1 MFLQDCGCCW
11 RELKDAL
18 NWFDPCYMSSM
29 AAIPMTQN
37 ELHQQIL
44 DNLNSAVALFGAD
57 LRLRYLNPAAEMLFG
72 GSARQL
78 LGLGFN
84 DLVIPHEPVTDQLR
98 EAVESLHPFSKHEQ
112 LIDLYNSKTITADF
126 TVTVL
131 QSTFGE
137 TELLFEI
144 RPIDR
149 LLRITRE
156 DALVAQQ
163 VATRDLLRG
172 LAHEIKNPL
181 GGLRGAAQLLER
193 ELHSEEQKEYT
204 RVIIDEADRLQKL
217 VNRLLGPSG
226 MVKHEDVSIHEVIEY
241 VRNLVLAED
250 IGDVAIHR
258 DYDPSIPDIKGD
270 AELLIQALLNI
281 VSNARQALG
290 RQGNITIRTRVMRK
304 FTIGQQQHRLVIK
317 LDVIDDGPGIPP
329 EIKDKI
335 FFPMVTGRPD
345 GTGLGLSIAQR
356 LVHQHG
362 GLIECESRPGRTE
375 FSILLP
381 IDEQG

>member
-1 MFLQDCGCCW
+1 MLQTD
-11 RELKDAL
+11 
-18 NWFDPCYMSSM
+18 
-29 AAIPMTQN
+29 
-37 ELHQQIL
+37 LHQQIL
-44 DNLNSAVALFGAD
+44 DNLNGAVALFGAD

-78 LGLGFN
+78 LGVSFA
-84 DLVIPHEPVTDQLR
+84 DLIMPREPVIEQLR
-98 EAVESLHPFSKHEQ
+98 EAVESHHPFSKHEQ
-112 LIDLYNSKTITADF
+112 LIDLFNGKEITADF

-131 QSTFGE
+131 HTSFGE
-137 TELLFEI
+137 TEMLIEI
-144 RPIDR
+144 TPIDR

-163 VATRDLLRG
+163 VATRELLRG

-226 MVKHEDVSIHEVIEY
+226 MPKNQDVNVHEIIEY
-241 VRNLVLAED
+241 VRNVVLAED
-250 IGDVAIHR
+250 IGDVVLHR
-258 DYDPSIPDIKGD
+258 DYDTSIPDINGD
-270 AELLIQALLNI
+270 PDLLIQALLNI

-290 RQGNITIRTRVMRK
+290 KQGNITIRTRVLRK
-304 FTIGQQQHRLVIK
+304 FTIGQQQYRLVVKI
-317 LDVIDDGPGIPP
+317 DVIDDGPGIPP
-329 EIKDKI
+329 DIKDKI
-335 FFPMVTGRPD
+335 FYPMVTGRAE

-356 LVHQHG
+356 LIHQHG
-362 GLIECESRPGRTE
+362 GLIECESQPGHTV

-381 IDEQG
+381 INKVSED

>member
-1 MFLQDCGCCW
+1 
-11 RELKDAL
+11 
-18 NWFDPCYMSSM
+18 M
-29 AAIPMTQN
+29 AAIPMLQT
-37 ELHQQIL
+37 ELHQHIL
-44 DNLNSAVALFGAD
+44 DNLNGAVALFSAD

-72 GSARQL
+72 GSSRQL
-78 LGLGFN
+78 LGMSFA
-84 DLVIPHEPVTDQLR
+84 DLVMPREPVIDQLR
-98 EAVESLHPFSKHEQ
+98 EAIDSHHPFSKHEQ
-112 LIDLYNSKTITADF
+112 LIDLFNGKEITADF

-131 QSTFGE
+131 HSPFGE
-137 TELLFEI
+137 SEVLFEI
-144 RPIDR
+144 TPIDR

-156 DALVAQQ
+156 DAMVAQQ

-226 MVKHEDVSIHEVIEY
+226 MPKTQDVSVHEIIEY
-241 VRNLVLAED
+241 VRNIVLAED
-250 IGDVAIHR
+250 VGDVAMHR

-270 AELLIQALLNI
+270 PDLLIQALLNI
-281 VSNARQALG
+281 VSNARQAIG
-290 RQGNITIRTRVMRK
+290 RQGNITIRTRVLRK
-304 FTIGQQQHRLVIK
+304 FTIGQQKHRLVVKIG
-317 LDVIDDGPGIPP
+317 VIDDGPGIP
-329 EIKDKI
+329 EDIKDKI
-335 FFPMVTGRPD
+335 FFPMVTGRAD

-356 LVHQHG
+356 LIHQHG
-362 GLIECESRPGRTE
+362 GLIECSSQPGHTV

-381 IDEQG
+381 INKVSED

>member
-1 MFLQDCGCCW
+1 
-11 RELKDAL
+11 
-18 NWFDPCYMSSM
+18 M
-29 AAIPMTQN
+29 AAISMFLTDLYQR
-37 ELHQQIL
+37 IL
-44 DNLNSAVALFGAD
+44 DNLNGAVALFGAD
-57 LRLRYLNPAAEMLFG
+57 LRLRYLNPAAEMLLG

-78 LGLGFN
+78 LGMSFT
-84 DLVIPHEPVTDQLR
+84 DLLMPREAVIEQLR
-98 EAVESLHPFSKHEQ
+98 EAVNSHHPFSKHEQ
-112 LIDLYNSKTITADF
+112 IIDLFNGKEITADF
-126 TVTVL
+126 TATVL
-131 QSTFGE
+131 HSPFGE
-137 TELLFEI
+137 SEILFEI
-144 RPIDR
+144 TPIDR

-156 DALVAQQ
+156 DTLLAQQ

-226 MVKHEDVSIHEVIEY
+226 MPKTQEISIHEIIEY
-241 VRNLVLAED
+241 VRSLVQAED
-250 IGDVAIHR
+250 EGDVAMHR
-258 DYDPSIPDIKGD
+258 DYDPSIPDIVGD
-270 AELLIQALLNI
+270 PDLLIQALLNI

-290 RQGNITIRTRVMRK
+290 KQGNITIRTRVLRK
-304 FTIGQQQHRLVIK
+304 FTIGQRQYRLAVKI
-317 LDVIDDGPGIPP
+317 DVIDDGPGIP
-329 EIKDKI
+329 EDIKDKI
-335 FFPMVTGRPD
+335 FFPMVTGRAE

-362 GLIECESRPGRTE
+362 GLIECESQPGHTI

-381 IDEQG
+381 INKVSED

>member
-1 MFLQDCGCCW
+1 
-11 RELKDAL
+11 
-18 NWFDPCYMSSM
+18 M
-29 AAIPMTQN
+29 AAIPMLQTD
-37 ELHQQIL
+37 LHQKIL
-44 DNLNSAVALFGAD
+44 DNLNGAVALFGAD
-57 LRLRYLNPAAEMLFG
+57 LRLLYLNPAAEMLFG

-78 LGLGFN
+78 LGLSFT
-84 DLVIPHEPVTDQLR
+84 DLIMPRDPVIDQVR
-98 EAVESLHPFSKHEQ
+98 EAIASHHPFSKHEQ
-112 LIDLYNSKTITADF
+112 LIDLFNGKEITADF

-131 QSTFGE
+131 HSSFGE
-137 TELLFEI
+137 SELLIEI
-144 RPIDR
+144 TPIDR

-226 MVKHEDVSIHEVIEY
+226 MPKKEDVSVHEIIEY
-241 VRNLVLAED
+241 VRNIVTAED
-250 IGDVAIHR
+250 VGDIALHR
-258 DYDPSIPDIKGD
+258 DYDPSIPDIQGD
-270 AELLIQALLNI
+270 PDLLIQALLNI
-281 VSNARQALG
+281 VNNARQALG
-290 RQGNITIRTRVMRK
+290 KQGNITIRTRVLRK
-304 FTIGQQQHRLVIK
+304 FTIGQKQHRLVIK
-317 LDVIDDGPGIPP
+317 LDVVDDGPGIPAD
-329 EIKDKI
+329 IKDKI
-335 FFPMVTGRPD
+335 FYPMVTGRAD

-356 LVHQHG
+356 LIQQHG
-362 GLIECESRPGRTE
+362 GLIECQSQPGHTV

-381 IDEQG
+381 INNASED

>member
-1 MFLQDCGCCW
+1 
-11 RELKDAL
+11 
-18 NWFDPCYMSSM
+18 M
-29 AAIPMTQN
+29 AAIPMIST
-37 ELHQQIL
+37 ELHQHIL
-44 DNLNSAVALFGAD
+44 DNLNGAVSLFGAD

-72 GSARQL
+72 GSSRQL
-78 LGLGFN
+78 LGMSFG
-84 DLVIPHEPVTDQLR
+84 DLIMPREPIIDQLR
-98 EAVESLHPFSKHEQ
+98 SAINSHHPFSKHEQ
-112 LIDLYNSKTITADF
+112 LIDLFSGKEITADI

-131 QSTFGE
+131 HSPFGE
-137 TELLFEI
+137 SEVLFEI
-144 RPIDR
+144 TPIDR

-156 DALVAQQ
+156 DAMVAQQ

-226 MVKHEDVSIHEVIEY
+226 MPKNRAVSVHEIIEY
-241 VRNLVLAED
+241 VRNIMLAED
-250 IGDVAIHR
+250 IADVVLHR
-258 DYDPSIPDIKGD
+258 DYDTSIPDIIGD
-270 AELLIQALLNI
+270 PDLLIQALLNI
-281 VSNARQALG
+281 VNNARQAIG
-290 RQGNITIRTRVMRK
+290 KRGNITLRTRVLRK
-304 FTIGQQQHRLVIK
+304 FTIGQQKHRLVVKI
-317 LDVIDDGPGIPP
+317 DVIDDGPGIP
-329 EIKDKI
+329 EDIKDKI
-335 FFPMVTGRPD
+335 FFPMVTGRAD

-362 GLIECESRPGRTE
+362 GLIECQSQPGHTV

-381 IDEQG
+381 INQASEE

>member
-1 MFLQDCGCCW
+1 MLQTD
-11 RELKDAL
+11 
-18 NWFDPCYMSSM
+18 
-29 AAIPMTQN
+29 
-37 ELHQQIL
+37 LHQQIL
-44 DNLNSAVALFGAD
+44 DNLNGAVALFGAD

-78 LGLGFN
+78 LGVSFA
-84 DLVIPHEPVTDQLR
+84 DLIMPREPVIEQLR
-98 EAVESLHPFSKHEQ
+98 EAIESHHPFSKHEQ
-112 LIDLYNSKTITADF
+112 LIDLFNGKEITADF

-131 QSTFGE
+131 HTSFGE
-137 TELLFEI
+137 TEMLIEI
-144 RPIDR
+144 TPIDR

-163 VATRDLLRG
+163 VATRELLRG

-226 MVKHEDVSIHEVIEY
+226 MPKNQDVNVHEIIEY
-241 VRNLVLAED
+241 VRNVVLAED
-250 IGDVAIHR
+250 IGDVVLHR
-258 DYDPSIPDIKGD
+258 DYDTSIPDINGD
-270 AELLIQALLNI
+270 PDLLIQALLNI

-290 RQGNITIRTRVMRK
+290 KQGNITIRTRVLRK
-304 FTIGQQQHRLVIK
+304 FTIGQQQYRLVVKI
-317 LDVIDDGPGIPP
+317 DVIDDGPGIPP
-329 EIKDKI
+329 DIKDKI
-335 FFPMVTGRPD
+335 FYPMVTGRAE

-356 LVHQHG
+356 LIHQHG
-362 GLIECESRPGRTE
+362 GLIECESQPGHTV

-381 IDEQG
+381 INKVSED

>member
-1 MFLQDCGCCW
+1 MLQTD
-11 RELKDAL
+11 
-18 NWFDPCYMSSM
+18 
-29 AAIPMTQN
+29 
-37 ELHQQIL
+37 LHQKIL
-44 DNLNSAVALFGAD
+44 DNLNGAVALFGAD
-57 LRLRYLNPAAEMLFG
+57 LRLLYLNPAAEMLFG

-78 LGLGFN
+78 LGLSFT
-84 DLVIPHEPVTDQLR
+84 DLIMPRDPVIDQVR
-98 EAVESLHPFSKHEQ
+98 EAIASHHPFSKHEQ
-112 LIDLYNSKTITADF
+112 LIDLFNGKEITADF

-131 QSTFGE
+131 HSSFGE
-137 TELLFEI
+137 SELLIEI
-144 RPIDR
+144 TPIDR

-226 MVKHEDVSIHEVIEY
+226 MPKKEDVSVHEIIEY
-241 VRNLVLAED
+241 VRNIVTAED
-250 IGDVAIHR
+250 VGDIALHR
-258 DYDPSIPDIKGD
+258 DYDPSIPDIQGD
-270 AELLIQALLNI
+270 PDLLIQALLNI
-281 VSNARQALG
+281 VNNARQALG
-290 RQGNITIRTRVMRK
+290 KQGNITIRTRVLRK
-304 FTIGQQQHRLVIK
+304 FTIGQKQHRLVIK
-317 LDVIDDGPGIPP
+317 LDVVDDGPGIPAD
-329 EIKDKI
+329 IKDKI
-335 FFPMVTGRPD
+335 FYPMVTGRAD

-356 LVHQHG
+356 LIQQHG
-362 GLIECESRPGRTE
+362 GLIECQSQPGHTV

-381 IDEQG
+381 INNASED

>member
-1 MFLQDCGCCW
+1 MIQTD
-11 RELKDAL
+11 
-18 NWFDPCYMSSM
+18 
-29 AAIPMTQN
+29 
-37 ELHQQIL
+37 LHQCIL
-44 DNLNSAVALFGAD
+44 DNLNGAVAVFDAD

-72 GSARQL
+72 GSSRQL
-78 LGLGFN
+78 LGMSFN
-84 DLVIPHEPVTDQLR
+84 DLIMPREPVIDQLR
-98 EAVESLHPFSKHEQ
+98 DAIQSHHPFSKHEQ
-112 LIDLYNSKTITADF
+112 IIDLYSGKEITADF

-131 QSTFGE
+131 HSTFGE
-137 TELLFEI
+137 TEVLFEI
-144 RPIDR
+144 IPIDR

-181 GGLRGAAQLLER
+181 GGIRGAAQLLER

-226 MVKHEDVSIHEVIEY
+226 MPKHQNVSVHEVIEY
-241 VRNLVLAED
+241 VRSVVEAED
-250 IGDVAIHR
+250 LGDIVMHR

-270 AELLIQALLNI
+270 PDLLIQALLNI
-281 VSNARQALG
+281 VNNARQALG
-290 RQGNITIRTRVMRK
+290 KRGNITIRTRVLRK
-304 FTIGQQQHRLVIK
+304 FTISQQQHRLAVKI
-317 LDVIDDGPGIPP
+317 DVIDDGPGIPAD
-329 EIKDKI
+329 IKDKI
-335 FFPMVTGRPD
+335 FYPMVTGRAE

-362 GLIECESRPGRTE
+362 GLIECESQPGRTV

-381 IDEQG
+381 IYKVSED